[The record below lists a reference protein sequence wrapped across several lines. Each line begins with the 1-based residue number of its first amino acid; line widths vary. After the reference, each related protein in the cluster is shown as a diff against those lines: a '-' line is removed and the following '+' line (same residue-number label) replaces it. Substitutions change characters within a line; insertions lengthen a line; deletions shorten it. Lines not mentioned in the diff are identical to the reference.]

1 MRALLLNLGRLAGR
15 STLQSNLHFHP
26 ILRPQF
32 PCSPSAALWSLQS
45 ANAMLCGRILL
56 FLAKLLPLTERSGV
70 NLGGSFNTD
79 NATPVEDVQE
89 VGAGCRVQSE
99 SAG

>member
-1 MRALLLNLGRLAGR
+1 
-15 STLQSNLHFHP
+15 
-26 ILRPQF
+26 
-32 PCSPSAALWSLQS
+32 
-45 ANAMLCGRILL
+45 MLCGRILL

-89 VGAGCRVQSE
+89 VGAGCRGRGRVRWAVLSWPGAAANTQLACTVPTQLNVKVVQPCPTD
-99 SAG
+99 ACGPAPWRHMVPL